1 MTETRKIVINSCY
14 GGFGLS
20 EEGDKLYAKLSGLS
34 GVYDRD
40 IERDDPHLI
49 QVIETLGEKANSLCS
64 ELTIVE
70 IPADVEW
77 HIDDYDGME
86 HVAENHRTWA

>member
-20 EEGDKLYAKLSGLS
+20 KSGDKLYAKLSGLS
-34 GVYDRD
+34 GVYDDD

-49 QVIETLGEKANSLCS
+49 QVIETLGERANGFHAKLR
-64 ELTIVE
+64 IVE

-77 HIDDYDGME
+77 HIVEYDGME
-86 HVAENHRTWA
+86 HVAENHRTWV